1 MSRAEF
7 CEWYCLF
14 PGAISLGMAVFAI
27 ILMVVGMI
35 ATVAILATGIY
46 SMVRGGEF
54 NDRWGNRLM
63 RYRIV
68 AQGFALAMF
77 ALGLMLLRNGG

>member
-1 MSRAEF
+1 MTRTENCVWSCAVT
-7 CEWYCLF
+7 
-14 PGAISLGMAVFAI
+14 GAISAGMAGFAI
-27 ILMVVGMI
+27 FLMVVGMV
-35 ATVAILATGIY
+35 ATLAILATGIY

-54 NDRWGNRLM
+54 NERWGNRLM

-77 ALGLMLLRNGG
+77 ALGLVLLRNSG

>member
-1 MSRAEF
+1 MSRAKN
-7 CEWYCLF
+7 CEWFCRA
-14 PGAISLGMAVFAI
+14 PGFIPALMAVFAI
-27 ILMVVGMI
+27 ILMVLGMV
-35 ATVAILATGIY
+35 ATLAILATGIY

-77 ALGLMLLRNGG
+77 ALGLMLLRNGS

>member
-1 MSRAEF
+1 
-7 CEWYCLF
+7 
-14 PGAISLGMAVFAI
+14 MAVFAI
-27 ILMVVGMI
+27 ILMVLGMV
-35 ATVAILATGIY
+35 ATLAILATGIY

-77 ALGLMLLRNGG
+77 ALGLMLLDVQRPKQSWTQPEPPVSLPAWLN

>member
-1 MSRAEF
+1 MSRPNICVWRGDA
-7 CEWYCLF
+7 
-14 PGAISLGMAVFAI
+14 PGSIPALMAVFAI
-27 ILMVVGMI
+27 FLMVVGMV
-35 ATVAILATGIY
+35 ATLAILATGIY

-54 NDRWGNRLM
+54 NERWGNRLM

>member
-1 MSRAEF
+1 
-7 CEWYCLF
+7 
-14 PGAISLGMAVFAI
+14 MAVFAI
-27 ILMVVGMI
+27 ILMVSGMV
-35 ATVAILATGIY
+35 ATLAILATGIY

-77 ALGLMLLRNGG
+77 ALGLVLLRNGG

>member
-1 MSRAEF
+1 
-7 CEWYCLF
+7 
-14 PGAISLGMAVFAI
+14 MAVFAI
-27 ILMVVGMI
+27 ILMVLGMV
-35 ATVAILATGIY
+35 ATLAILATGIY

-77 ALGLMLLRNGG
+77 ALGLVLLRNGS